1 MQRFRKVTPW
11 LLGILI
17 ASLLFAA
24 LFAFSNFQ
32 YVGSDD
38 TPILRTFMGYEGGE
52 PATFHL
58 YLHTAFAWLLWSLA
72 KLAPGVA
79 WFSILQLFLLWF
91 SQVVIVK
98 SLVQLSLRRGWH
110 AWPGALS
117 GVVFLAAF
125 TVYVTCRISYTTT
138 AALMGAAAVAQ
149 LISVDFTAENR
160 KSVIRSIVGSTL
172 LLLCTYCLRQISVLP
187 PLCFWVLAL
196 AIKLFSA
203 FGRQRRR
210 WRLARP
216 VFTGMIVTALLFALF
231 AGVRAAD
238 IRLNHAEAFLKW
250 QDERIKLFDY
260 TNFDNTT
267 TPETLQKLGWSDS
280 EFALFTYWYF
290 MDDNINTAALETLN
304 AQQTADDAG
313 ITLADRIAAMGDT
326 ISSSLRDNL
335 VTQQGFWAALAM
347 AAAALFA
354 TALRRYRHPWAYV
367 SILFAVA
374 GGALLLCYL
383 GWTGRLPMRAA
394 VSVLFPMAVYLFAA
408 LFGFTEAAPADTPL
422 QTRHSITVSVASDA
436 DVETGASQSENTAI
450 HTANQPL
457 LLWVLPMTISL
468 LVCLWFI
475 PSILSTTVEIFKPA
489 LNAQGEDALTSRCET
504 LTDLDTYAA
513 QNPDT
518 LFIIDLSLVSDP
530 RLFPDTSAGIPGNVM
545 FWGGYPARSPS
556 WYRMLAK
563 YGITEL
569 NASIFL
575 RDNVMLAST
584 DPEPSQ
590 SLMSYVTEYSG
601 EPVDW
606 EYADS
611 VGYVNFFRIYQ

>member
-1 MQRFRKVTPW
+1 MQRFRKATPW

-24 LFAFSNFQ
+24 LLAFSNYQ
-32 YVGSDD
+32 YIGSDD
-38 TPILRTFMGYEGGE
+38 TPILRSFMGYEGGE

-58 YLHTAFAWLLWSLA
+58 YLHTAFAWLLWSLS
-72 KLAPGVA
+72 KLFPGVA
-79 WFSILQLFLLWF
+79 WFSILQLTLLWF

-110 AWPGALS
+110 AWPGALA
-117 GVVFLAAF
+117 GVAFLAAF

-138 AALMGAAAVAQ
+138 AAIVGAAAVAQ
-149 LISVDFTAENR
+149 LISVDFAVQRNR
-160 KSVIRSIVGSTL
+160 SVLGPILGSAA
-172 LLLCTYCLRQISVLP
+172 LLLCAYCLRQISVLP
-187 PLCFWVLAL
+187 PLCFWALAL
-196 AIKLFSA
+196 GVKLLAS
-203 FGRQRRR
+203 FGKHKRP
-210 WRLARP
+210 WRLAKP
-216 VFTGMIVTALLFALF
+216 VFTGMLVTALLFGLF
-231 AGVRAAD
+231 AGVRAVD

-250 QDERIKLFDY
+250 QNERIKLFDY
-260 TNFDNTT
+260 TDYDSTT

-280 EFALFTYWYF
+280 EFTLFSYWYF
-290 MDDNINTAALETLN
+290 MDDNISTAALETLN

-313 ITLADRIAAMGDT
+313 ITPADRIAAMGNT
-326 ISSSLRDNL
+326 VASSLQDNPA
-335 VTQQGFWAALAM
+335 TGFGFGAALAM

-354 TALRRYRHPWAYV
+354 TMLRRKQLWAYLGIV
-367 SILFAVA
+367 LAVV

-394 VSVLFPMAVYLFAA
+394 MSVLFPMAAYLFAA
-408 LFGFTEAAPADTPL
+408 LFGFTDAEVTAAPPRAKHT
-422 QTRHSITVSVASDA
+422 ITVSVADSVEPETDA
-436 DVETGASQSENTAI
+436 GSTAGAAVDI
-450 HTANQPL
+450 ANRPL
-457 LLWVLPMTISL
+457 PLAVLPMAVSL
-468 LVCLWFI
+468 LVCLWFMLG
-475 PSILSTTVEIFKPA
+475 ILSATATSLQPTLDE
-489 LNAQGEDALTSRCET
+489 QGEDALTSSNET

-513 QNPDT
+513 ENPDT
-518 LFIIDLSLVSDP
+518 LFITDLSLVSDH

-575 RDNVMLAST
+575 RDNVLLAST
-584 DPEPSQ
+584 DPEPWP
-590 SLMSYVTEYSG
+590 SLMSYVAEYGG

-606 EYADS
+606 DYADS
-611 VGYVNFFRIYQ
+611 LGYVNFFRIYQ

>member
-1 MQRFRKVTPW
+1 MRRFRKATPW

-17 ASLLFAA
+17 ASLLFGA
-24 LFAFSNFQ
+24 LLVFSNYQ
-32 YVGSDD
+32 YIGSDD
-38 TPILRTFMGYEGGE
+38 TPILRSFMGYEGGE

-72 KLAPGVA
+72 KLAPGIA

-98 SLVQLSLRRGWH
+98 SLVQLSQRRGWH

-117 GVVFLAAF
+117 GAVFLAMF

-138 AALMGAAAVAQ
+138 AALAGAAAVAH
-149 LISVDFTAENR
+149 LISMDFTVENR

-172 LLLCTYCLRQISVLP
+172 LLLCAYCLRQISVLP

-196 AIKLFSA
+196 VIKLLAA
-203 FGRQRRR
+203 FGGKKRP

-250 QDERIKLFDY
+250 QNERIKLFDY
-260 TNFDNTT
+260 TDYDSTT

-280 EFALFTYWYF
+280 EFTLFTYWYF
-290 MDDNINTAALETLN
+290 MDDNISTTALETLN
-304 AQQTADDAG
+304 AQQAADDAG
-313 ITLADRIAAMGDT
+313 ITTADHVAAMGNT
-326 ISSSLRDNL
+326 IFSSLRDNPA
-335 VTQQGFWAALAM
+335 TQQGFWATLAM

-354 TALRRYRHPWAYV
+354 AALRRYRHPWAYV
-367 SILFAVA
+367 SILLAVA

-394 VSVLFPMAVYLFAA
+394 VSVLFPMAAYLFAA
-408 LFGFTEAAPADTPL
+408 LFGFTEASP
-422 QTRHSITVSVASDA
+422 
-436 DVETGASQSENTAI
+436 VETPQTKHATPVSLPTDTAI
-450 HTANQPL
+450 SADENPATPAAVHPAARPL
-457 LLWVLPMTISL
+457 PLMVVPMAISL
-468 LVCLWFI
+468 LVCLWFTFGI
-475 PSILSTTVEIFKPA
+475 VSMTAESLRPTLDA
-489 LNAQGEDALTSRCET
+489 MGEDALTSSNET

-513 QNPDT
+513 QHPDT
-518 LFIIDLSLVSDP
+518 LFITDLSLVSDH
-530 RLFPDTSAGIPGNVM
+530 RLFPDTSAGIPGNVV

-584 DPEPSQ
+584 DPEPWP
-590 SLMSYVTEYSG
+590 SLMSYVTESG
-601 EPVDW
+601 GDTVDW
-606 EYADS
+606 DYADS
-611 VGYVNFFRIYQ
+611 LGYVNFFRIYP